1 LIRLSWV
8 VFLHAALLSAE
19 SIAVEILTTQLQLS
33 PLVIAGNSILIA
45 GIALFSITVARDGRQ
60 AVSVFK
66 SWKYLLPSSALVA
79 LGVFAWYDS
88 VTNIGASKEGLLAGP
103 LETVIILILA
113 RTILKEKLSSIKSK
127 GALIALAGF
136 FVTVMSAGNA
146 ELIITWGD
154 IEAVISAASFAAGIV
169 LITKM
174 TKTHSAL
181 QITSSS
187 LLISGIVL
195 SGVLWLGGPEISGT
209 DWAILAAFSILPL
222 LAALTYVVGLARIG
236 ASMTSTIASF
246 SILLTVVFQ
255 LILLAL
261 GFEVILPSLVPLAI
275 VGGILG
281 VFGIFLIHR
290 KRGNELL

>member
-1 LIRLSWV
+1 M
-8 VFLHAALLSAE
+8 FLHAALLSGE
-19 SIAVEILTTQLQLS
+19 SIAIEILTTQLRLT
-33 PLVIAGNSILIA
+33 PLIVAGNGILIA
-45 GIALFSITVARDGRQ
+45 GIALFAITVARDGRQ
-60 AVSVFK
+60 AVSVFR
-66 SWKYLLPSSALVA
+66 SWKYLLPASALVA
-79 LGVFAWYDS
+79 LGVFTWYDS

-103 LETVIILILA
+103 LETVIILVLA

-136 FVTVMSAGNA
+136 FVAVMSAGNA
-146 ELIITWGD
+146 ELIVTWGD
-154 IEAVISAASFAAGIV
+154 IEAVISAASFAGGII

-174 TKTHSAL
+174 TKAHSAL

-187 LLISGIVL
+187 LLISGLIL
-195 SGVLWLGGPEISGT
+195 SAVLWAGSPEISGP
-209 DWAILAAFSILPL
+209 DWAILIAFSILPL
-222 LAALTYVVGLARIG
+222 LAGLTYVVGLSRIG

-261 GFEVILPSLVPLAI
+261 GFDVILPSLVPLAI
-275 VGGILG
+275 IGGILG